1 MDDIIKQACRDL
13 RKNMTSPEKL
23 LWEELKISKLWKPF
37 QRQRP
42 VYVMKEDNWLKRYV
56 IPDFICIPEKLII
69 EVDWSIH
76 NIPEILEL
84 DKYKEVLLE
93 NRWYKILRFTNTQIQ
108 TNIQN
113 VLEIIQSSFTCSSEK
128 TWN

>member
-1 MDDIIKQACRDL
+1 MNDTIKQACRDL
-13 RKNMTSPEKL
+13 RKNMTESEKL
-23 LWEELKISKLWKPF
+23 LWEELKRSKLWKPF

-42 VYVMKEDNWLKRYV
+42 VYVYKEDSWLKRYI

-69 EVDWSIH
+69 EVDGSIH

-84 DKYKEVLLE
+84 DKHKEMLLE
-93 NRWYKILRFTNTQIQ
+93 NRWYKILRFTNTEIQ
-108 TNIQN
+108 TNIHN
-113 VLEIIQSSFTCSSEK
+113 VLEVIQRSFTYSSEM

>member
-1 MDDIIKQACRDL
+1 MNDTIKQACRDL
-13 RKNMTSPEKL
+13 RKNMTESEKL
-23 LWEELKISKLWKPF
+23 LWEELKRSKLWKPF

-42 VYVMKEDNWLKRYV
+42 VYVYKEDSWLKRYI

-69 EVDWSIH
+69 EVDGSIH

-84 DKYKEVLLE
+84 DKHKEMLLE
-93 NRWYKILRFTNTQIQ
+93 NRWYKILRFTNTEIQ

-113 VLEIIQSSFTCSSEK
+113 VLEVIQRSFTYSSEM